1 MKTAIEIVGA
11 RTNNLQS
18 VDVDFPLHKA
28 TMVIGVSGSGKSSL
42 LADTLA
48 TEVNG
53 RMHRFLGVRQPHLG
67 EQDVP
72 AFIGQVPAC
81 IHFSQGAF
89 RSSRRTTVATSS
101 GLLALLRVH
110 FRRYAK
116 PWAEEVKSFVPPPS
130 ASTYEGWIENH
141 YAGSVS
147 VWIVMARWERT
158 DGVRIANSLRRHG
171 IKHIR
176 VRSETDTGTRRDT
189 GREIDLD
196 KFRPLSENIKHLIE
210 AEVGQAK
217 VPTKSGGLL
226 ALLQSAFEM
235 GGDVIV
241 EFQDGDTLP
250 EELSDERGT
259 LLDTTQHWVHPK
271 VLLPFA
277 PPGDALLSFN
287 SPSNPRGG
295 ACRLCQGLGQVRT
308 IILKSLVEHPERSL
322 HKGALSLWTEKNYR
336 HVNIQHETIEGLR
349 DLRGFAPDKPWKSL
363 SRDAR
368 DLILFGSGKEAIPD
382 VDLKTKRKV
391 SLPRTFPGFIPTIL
405 RRSEGNSAGA
415 RALAELISE
424 GPCPDCEGTRWS
436 REARALRLGKWNLPS
451 LLELTFDELKKEA
464 EPKGSIP
471 KGLPGEARSLANGL
485 HGSAEAFVSAGLGHL
500 SGERGM
506 TTLSE
511 GESRRSR
518 LAALLRTRG
527 QGLGLLLD
535 EPARGLHEEDV
546 VRLAKALA
554 DLKQR
559 HTLVINEHRISLAGV
574 ADHVLEIGP
583 GAGKKGGRIVNSGT
597 PQKVFTK
604 NWYPEIKRSQLPVSA
619 SGPWLAVNG
628 AQLHTLQNINCR
640 IPLGRLTSVT
650 GVSGSG
656 KSTFIRGV
664 LLPALV
670 QSLPKQVEADD
681 FIWPGGTWKGI
692 TGTGKIDSVLALE
705 PRSPGAQRRSTV
717 ATLLGLADDV
727 RRIFAAAPEARKPGL
742 NATDFGWNAGFGRC
756 QTCLGLGEVE
766 DGDTW
771 VSCPHCGGRRFGEE
785 ALGVRVEGLSVAD
798 LLDLPI
804 VDLQGHPFSDLTKWK
819 PLIEQVVALDLGYL
833 TLGRRID
840 RLSGGE
846 HQRLRI
852 ARTLGA
858 QQPDG
863 LFLVLDEPSAGLHP
877 YDVGRLLSVLDRV
890 VGEGRNTIVLVEHN
904 LSLIRASDW
913 IIDFGPG
920 GGPDGGNIVGQGP
933 PSKIASRKTPT
944 GRVLRNKKFQLQKPI
959 GRSKGRSAK
968 AKSDHPKVSAEDS
981 ARSGRQWLRRLLGEE
996 RSGEDLDPVDFENLA
1011 VMFDEKV
1018 TARPYEIGGLDLEI
1032 ARVLLDQP
1040 DDFSK
1045 HPERLAQHWGD
1056 APKAQLQIH
1065 PLVEEMRVWGSKI
1078 PSSVLSQAK
1087 QRFKHMGLDSDLEIN
1102 SSAKLA
1108 LIRAT
1113 GRRFEPPNGTIAE
1126 RLRCVR
1132 DALGIGGGYVELS
1145 KPNGEILET
1154 VEMRRVDFK
1163 APAVAP
1169 LSPSSATLSRL
1180 HNAGSCPC
1188 CNGKCIVPAFDE
1200 SLIIAHPN
1208 ANPTTDRFLRPEAL
1222 NILRG
1227 VRKSILLPFLKR
1239 MSDEGLWSG
1248 NASFDSLSKEERTIL
1263 LHGYWRRPGPGSFL
1277 KTSKVDPE
1285 EVNSWLRWNGLFRAA
1300 LDEIHRS
1307 KDTAWVSKI
1316 NATSRAIKCPVCTGT
1331 GLHIQ
1336 SRAIN
1341 LGPRSFF
1348 DWVLEG
1354 TVGEFAKALR
1364 EMTPASSRSKHTR
1377 TRVLSCLEPLVKAI
1391 PRAPLNEEIADPKL
1405 LRAVFERTAHSMTNL
1420 KVIG

>member
-1 MKTAIEIVGA
+1 MKNAIEIVGA

-18 VDVDFPLHKA
+18 VDVSLPLHKA
-28 TMVIGVSGSGKSSL
+28 TMVVGVSGSGKSSL

-53 RMHRFLGVRQPHLG
+53 RMRRFLGVHQPHLG

-72 AFIGQVPAC
+72 AFIGPVPAC
-81 IHFSQGAF
+81 IHFAQGAF
-89 RSSRRTTVATSS
+89 RASRRTTVATSS
-101 GLLALLRVH
+101 GLLALLRVY

-116 PWAEEVKSFVPPPS
+116 PWAEEIKSFVPAPS
-130 ASTYEGWIENH
+130 ASTYQEWIKNH
-141 YAGSVS
+141 YAGPVS
-147 VWIVMARWERT
+147 VWVVMARWERT
-158 DGVRIANSLRRHG
+158 DGVRMVNMLRRHG
-171 IKHIR
+171 IKQIR
-176 VRSETDTGTRRDT
+176 VRSETDTGPRRDV
-189 GREIDLD
+189 GREIEIE
-196 KFRPLSENIKHLIE
+196 KFRPLSANTKHLIE
-210 AEVGQAK
+210 AEVGKAEG
-217 VPTKSGGLL
+217 PSKSGALL

-241 EFQDGDTLP
+241 EFQKGDTLP
-250 EELSDERGT
+250 EELRDERGT
-259 LLDTTQHWVHPK
+259 LLDSTQHWVHPK

-277 PPGDALLSFN
+277 PPSDALLSFN

-295 ACRLCQGLGQVRT
+295 ACRSCQGLGQVRT
-308 IILKSLVEHPERSL
+308 VMLNSFVAHPERSL

-336 HVNIQHETIEGLR
+336 YVNIQHETIEGMR

-363 SRDAR
+363 SKDAR
-368 DLILFGSGKEAIPD
+368 DLILLGSGKETIRD

-405 RRSEGNSAGA
+405 RRSEGNGAGA
-415 RALAELISE
+415 RGLGELISE

-451 LLELTFDELKKEA
+451 LLDLTFDEMKKEA
-464 EPKGSIP
+464 APKGSIP
-471 KGLPGEARSLANGL
+471 KGLPEKARSLANGL
-485 HGSAEAFVSAGLGHL
+485 HSSAEAFISAGLGHL
-500 SGERGM
+500 SGARGM

-546 VRLAKALA
+546 VRLASALA

-559 HTLVINEHRISLAGV
+559 HTLVINEHRISLASV

-583 GAGKKGGRIVNSGT
+583 GAGSQGGRIVKSG
-597 PQKVFTK
+597 PPLRVFTK
-604 NWYPEIKRSQLPVSA
+604 DWYPEIKRSQLPVS
-619 SGPWLAVNG
+619 SNRPWLSVKG
-628 AQLHTLQNINCR
+628 AELYTLKDIDCQ
-640 IPLGRLTSVT
+640 IPLGRLTCVT

-656 KSTFIRGV
+656 KSTFIRGI
-664 LLPALV
+664 LLPALI
-670 QSLPKQVEADD
+670 QSLPKQVEADG
-681 FIWPGGTWKGI
+681 FTWSGGTWKGI

-717 ATLLGLADDV
+717 ATLLGVAEDV
-727 RRIFAAAPEARKPGL
+727 RRIFAGAPEARKAGL
-742 NATDFGWNAGFGRC
+742 TATDFGWNAGHGRC

-766 DGDTW
+766 DGETW

-804 VDLQGHPFSDLTKWK
+804 TDLQSHPFSDLAKWP

-833 TLGRRID
+833 TLGRRVD

-846 HQRLRI
+846 HQRLRV
-852 ARTLGA
+852 ARTLGTER
-858 QQPDG
+858 PEG

-877 YDVGRLLSVLDRV
+877 HDVARLLSVLDRV
-890 VGEGRNTIVLVEHN
+890 VGEGRNTVLLVEHN
-904 LSLIRASDW
+904 LPLIRASDW
-913 IIDFGPG
+913 VIDFGPG
-920 GGPDGGNIVGQGP
+920 GGPDGGKIVGQGP
-933 PSKIASRKTPT
+933 PSKIASRNTPT
-944 GRVLRNKKFQLQKPI
+944 GRVLRNKKFRLQMRAT
-959 GRSKGRSAK
+959 RSKGIAAE
-968 AKSDHPKVSAEDS
+968 AKSHHPKTSAEDS

-1011 VMFDEKV
+1011 VVFEEKA
-1018 TARPYEIGGLDLEI
+1018 TSRPYEIGGLDLEI
-1032 ARVLLDQP
+1032 ARVLLDRP

-1045 HPERLAQHWGD
+1045 YPERLAQHWSD

-1065 PLVEEMRVWGSKI
+1065 PLVEEMRVWGNKI
-1078 PSSVLSQAK
+1078 PSSVLSEAK
-1087 QRFKHMGLDSDLEIN
+1087 QRLKHMGLDSDLEVG
-1102 SSAKLA
+1102 SRKLA
-1108 LIRAT
+1108 SVRAT
-1113 GRRFEPPNGTIAE
+1113 GKRFEPINGTVAE
-1126 RLRCVR
+1126 RLRSVS
-1132 DALGIGGGYVELS
+1132 DALGIGGGYVELA
-1145 KPNGEILET
+1145 KPSGEVLET
-1154 VEMRRVDFK
+1154 LEMRRVDLEE
-1163 APAVAP
+1163 PAIAP
-1169 LSPSSATLSRL
+1169 LAPSSASLSRL
-1180 HNAGSCPC
+1180 HIAGSCPC
-1188 CNGKCIVPAFDE
+1188 CVGKCVVPTFDE
-1200 SLIIAHPN
+1200 SLVIAHSN
-1208 ANPTTDRFLRPEAL
+1208 ANPTSDRFFRSEAL

-1239 MSDEGLWSG
+1239 MSAEGLWSG
-1248 NASFDSLSKEERTIL
+1248 KASFDSLSKEERTIL
-1263 LHGYWRRPGPGSFL
+1263 LHGYWQRPGPGSFL
-1277 KTSKVDPE
+1277 KSPKADPE
-1285 EVNSWLRWNGLFRAA
+1285 EVNSWLRWNGLFRAV

-1307 KDTAWVSKI
+1307 KDTDWVKQVNSKL
-1316 NATSRAIKCPVCTGT
+1316 RAIKCPVCAGT

-1336 SRAIN
+1336 SRAIK

-1348 DWVLEG
+1348 DWVREG
-1354 TVGEFAKALR
+1354 TVGEFAKALK
-1364 EMTPASSRSKHTR
+1364 EMTPVSSRSKNTR
-1377 TRVLSCLEPLVKAI
+1377 ARVLHCLEPIVRAI
-1391 PRAPLNEEIADPKL
+1391 PRAPLNEEIDDTKL

>member
-1 MKTAIEIVGA
+1 MKNAIEIVGA

-18 VDVDFPLHKA
+18 VDVSLPLHKA
-28 TMVIGVSGSGKSSL
+28 TMVVGVSGSGKSSL

-53 RMHRFLGVRQPHLG
+53 RMRRFLGVHQPHLA

-89 RSSRRTTVATSS
+89 RASRRTTVATSS
-101 GLLALLRVH
+101 GLLALLRVY

-116 PWAEEVKSFVPPPS
+116 PWAEEERSFVPPPS
-130 ASTYEGWIENH
+130 ASSYESWILNHYEGP
-141 YAGSVS
+141 VS

-158 DGVRIANSLRRHG
+158 DGVRIVNTLRRHG
-171 IKHIR
+171 IKQIR
-176 VRSETDTGTRRDT
+176 VRSETDTGPRRDI
-189 GREIDLD
+189 GREIDLE
-196 KFRPLSENIKHLIE
+196 KFRPLSANTKHLIE
-210 AEVGQAK
+210 AEVGLTE
-217 VPTKSGGLL
+217 VPSKGGLL
-226 ALLQSAFEM
+226 LDLLQSAFEM
-235 GGDVIV
+235 KGDVIV
-241 EFQDGDTLP
+241 EFQKDNSLP

-259 LLDTTQHWVHPK
+259 LLDSTQHWVHPK

-277 PPGDALLSFN
+277 PPSEALLSFN

-295 ACRLCQGLGQVRT
+295 ACVSCQGLGQVRT
-308 IILKSLVEHPERSL
+308 VVLNSFVAHPERSL
-322 HKGALSLWTEKNYR
+322 HEGALSLWTEKNYR
-336 HVNIQHETIEGLR
+336 YINIQHETIEGLR

-363 SRDAR
+363 SQDAR

-382 VDLKTKRKV
+382 IDLKTKRKV

-405 RRSEGNSAGA
+405 RRSEGNGAGA
-415 RALAELISE
+415 RALGELISE

-451 LLELTFDELKKEA
+451 LLGLTFDGLKKET
-464 EPKGSIP
+464 ELKGSIP
-471 KGLPGEARSLANGL
+471 KGLPEEARSLAKEL
-485 HGSAEAFVSAGLGHL
+485 HGSAEAFISAGLGHL

-546 VRLAKALA
+546 VRLASALA
-554 DLKQR
+554 ELKQR

-583 GAGKKGGRIVNSGT
+583 GAGSQGGRIVNSGP
-597 PQKVFTK
+597 PQRVFTK
-604 NWYPEIKRSQLPVSA
+604 DWYPEIKRSQLPVSA
-619 SGPWLAVNG
+619 NGPWLAVKG
-628 AQLHTLQNINCR
+628 AHLHTLNDVDCR
-640 IPLGRLTSVT
+640 IPLGRLTCVT

-656 KSTFIRGV
+656 KSTFIRGI

-670 QSLPKQVEADD
+670 QSLPKQVEADG
-681 FIWPGGTWKGI
+681 FTWSGGLWKGI

-717 ATLLGLADDV
+717 ATLLGLAEDV
-727 RRIFAAAPEARKPGL
+727 RRLFAAAPEARKASL
-742 NATDFGWNAGFGRC
+742 TATDFGWNAGHGRC

-798 LLDLPI
+798 LLDLSI
-804 VDLQGHPFSDLTKWK
+804 TDLQNHPFSDLAKWT

-846 HQRLRI
+846 HQRLRV
-852 ARTLGA
+852 ARTLGMER
-858 QQPDG
+858 PDG

-877 YDVGRLLSVLDRV
+877 HDVSRLLLVLDRV
-890 VGEGRNTIVLVEHN
+890 VGEGRNTVVLVEHN

-913 IIDFGPG
+913 VIDFGPG
-920 GGPDGGNIVGQGP
+920 GGPDGGKIVGQGP
-933 PSKIASRKTPT
+933 PLKIAKLNTPT
-944 GRVLRNKKFQLQKPI
+944 GRVLRNKKFRVQKPVV
-959 GRSKGRSAK
+959 RSKGLSDKAKPDHAK
-968 AKSDHPKVSAEDS
+968 ASAEDS

-1011 VMFDEKV
+1011 VMFDEEV
-1018 TARPYEIGGLDLEI
+1018 TARPYEIGGLDIEI
-1032 ARVLLDQP
+1032 ARILLDQP

-1045 HPERLAQHWGD
+1045 HPERLAQHWSE
-1056 APKAQLQIH
+1056 APEGQLQIH
-1065 PLVEEMRVWGSKI
+1065 PLVEEMRVWGTKI
-1078 PSSVLSQAK
+1078 PTSVLSEAK
-1087 QRFKHMGLDSDLEIN
+1087 QRLRHMGLESDLET
-1102 SSAKLA
+1102 SSPSKLA
-1108 LIRAT
+1108 SVRAT
-1113 GRRFEPPNGTIAE
+1113 GRRFESPAGSLAE
-1126 RLRCVR
+1126 RLRRVR
-1132 DALGIGGGYVELS
+1132 DAIGIGGGYVELAE
-1145 KPNGEILET
+1145 PNGEILEAL
-1154 VEMRRVDFK
+1154 EMRRVDFRE
-1163 APAVAP
+1163 PAIAP

-1180 HNAGSCPC
+1180 HSAGSCPC
-1188 CNGKCIVPAFDE
+1188 CNGKCVVPAFDQ
-1200 SLIIAHPN
+1200 SLVIAHPN
-1208 ANPTTDRFLRPEAL
+1208 TNPTTDRFFRPEAL

-1239 MSDEGLWSG
+1239 MSDEELWSEKTF
-1248 NASFDSLSKEERTIL
+1248 FDSLSKEERTIL
-1263 LHGYWRRPGPGSFL
+1263 LHGYWHRPGPGSFL
-1277 KTSKVDPE
+1277 KSSKADPE
-1285 EVNSWLRWNGLFRAA
+1285 EVNSWLRWNGLFRAV

-1307 KDTAWVSKI
+1307 KDSDWVSQI
-1316 NATSRAIKCPVCTGT
+1316 NATSRAIKCPVCNGT
-1331 GLHIQ
+1331 GLHVQ
-1336 SRAIN
+1336 SRAIK

-1348 DWVLEG
+1348 DWVREG
-1354 TVGEFAKALR
+1354 TIAELAKALR
-1364 EMTPASSRSKHTR
+1364 EMTPASTRSKNAH
-1377 TRVLSCLEPLVKAI
+1377 TRVLHCLEPLVHAI
-1391 PRAPLNEEIADPKL
+1391 PRAPLSDEINDSKL
-1405 LRAVFERTAHSMTNL
+1405 LRAVFERTVHSMTNL
-1420 KVIG
+1420 KVLG